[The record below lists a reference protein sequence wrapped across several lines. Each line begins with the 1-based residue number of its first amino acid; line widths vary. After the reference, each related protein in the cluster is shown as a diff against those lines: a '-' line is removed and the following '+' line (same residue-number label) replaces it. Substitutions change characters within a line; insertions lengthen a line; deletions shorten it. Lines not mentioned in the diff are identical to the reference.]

1 MSSTE
6 SPLAGVAV
14 LVADDNED
22 GAELLQLMLERQGAR
37 VQIALTGRE
46 ALERLQTFTPQALLL
61 DITLPDMDGFELLQA
76 IRALAGFEHT
86 PAVAVTGRS
95 AERDKEK
102 ALTAGFAAHVVK
114 PFDVAA
120 LVDAIAKLARA
131 SSAPHHASPVAAG
144 LGSTE

>member
-6 SPLAGVAV
+6 SLLAGVAI

-22 GAELLQLMLERQGAR
+22 GAELLQLMLERHGAR
-37 VQIALTGRE
+37 VQIAGTGRKAVE
-46 ALERLQTFTPQALLL
+46 LLETFTPQVLLL
-61 DITLPDMDGFELLQA
+61 DISLPDMDGFELLQA

-86 PAVAVTGRS
+86 PALAVTGRS

-102 ALTAGFAAHVVK
+102 AAKAGFAAHVVK

-120 LVDAIAKLARA
+120 LVDAIGKLARES
-131 SSAPHHASPVAAG
+131 SSAPRDAAG